1 MAIALYPV
9 RLNSKTLRRRFL
21 LILNLKSDTEAPFF
35 KLLYTILYVL
45 LFFHCKAV
53 LEGFYQ

>member
-21 LILNLKSDTEAPFF
+21 LILNLRVTLK
-35 KLLYTILYVL
+35 
-45 LFFHCKAV
+45 HH
-53 LEGFYQ
+53 